1 MNLWWALV
9 IPAYLLGTFPS
20 AILVSRRAGRDVTR
34 EGSGNPGASN
44 AYRTMGRRAGA
55 KVLAADLCK
64 GMIAAGVGLVSG
76 DRGVAVACGLAAVL
90 GHVLPATRGWR
101 GGKGVATAAGVTL
114 VLLPLVGVVLG
125 CAWAAVLRVSRT
137 AAAASIVVAALLPV
151 GAVATGRPTSEV
163 WAFAAC
169 GALVVLR
176 HRSNIDR
183 MLRGEERAIVA
194 GGRAADVD

>member
-1 MNLWWALV
+1 MNLWWVLV

-20 AILVSRRAGRDVTR
+20 AILVGRRAGRDVTA

-44 AYRTMGRRAGA
+44 AYRTMGRRAGVT
-55 KVLAADLCK
+55 VLGADLCK
-64 GMIAAGVGLVSG
+64 GVLAAGLGLATG

-114 VLLPLVGVVLG
+114 VLLPFVGAALGVAWGVVLR
-125 CAWAAVLRVSRT
+125 LTRT
-137 AAAASIVVAALLPV
+137 ASAASIVVAALLPV
-151 GAVATGRPTSEV
+151 GAFATGRPPSEV
-163 WAFAAC
+163 AAFAAC

-194 GGRAADVD
+194 GGRPLDVD